1 MTTLFVPRERQAGE
15 RRVAVT
21 PDSVHRFA
29 NAGVEV
35 AVEAGAGGEAGHTDQ
50 AYQEAGATIAND
62 RAGSWGAAD
71 LVAVVAPPPAE
82 DVARM
87 REGAVLVGLLAA
99 HRNLDLVRVLTDQK
113 VTSFSM
119 EQLPRITR
127 TQRMDAL
134 SSQASVAGYRA
145 AIVAAHRLEKHLP
158 LLMTA
163 AGTIRPGTVIVLGTG
178 VAGLQAIATA
188 RRLGAVVRAND
199 IRANARAE
207 SESLGAEFI
216 ELEEDVGGQDASGYA
231 REVGEDTLT
240 KQRRILGEHFV
251 EADAVITTA
260 LVPGRPAPELITTE
274 MVERMPAGSVVVDL
288 AAAEGGN
295 CVLTDP
301 SREVDHH
308 GVRIVPGT
316 NLPADLP
323 GEASALYARN
333 VYEFASLLL
342 SEGGELRVDRDD
354 EVVAATLLTADG
366 TVEHEPT
373 ANLLREHQE
382 GAS

>member
-1 MTTLFVPRERQAGE
+1 MTALFVPREHQAGE
-15 RRVAVT
+15 RRVAVA
-21 PDSVHRFA
+21 PDTVHRFT

-35 AVEAGAGGEAGHTDQ
+35 TVETGAGDEAGHADQ
-50 AYQEAGATIAND
+50 AYQDAGATVTHD

-71 LVAVVAPPPAE
+71 LVTVVAPPPPE

-99 HRNLDLVRVLTDQK
+99 HRNLDLVRALTDRK
-113 VTSFSM
+113 VTAFSM

-134 SSQASVAGYRA
+134 TSQASVAGYRA
-145 AIVAAHRLEKHLP
+145 AIVAAYRLEKHLP

-216 ELEEDVGGQDASGYA
+216 ELEEDVGGQNAGGYA
-231 REVGEDTLT
+231 QEVGEDTLS

-274 MVERMPAGSVVVDL
+274 MIERMPAGSVVVDI

-301 SREVDHH
+301 SREVHHH
-308 GVRIVPGT
+308 GVRIVPGA

-333 VYEFASLLL
+333 VYEFTSLLL
-342 SEGGELRVDRDD
+342 DEGGELRVNRDD

-366 TVEHEPT
+366 AVEHEPT
-373 ANLLREHQE
+373 ANLLRQHQE